1 MAAAA
6 ACLVL
11 GACGSLIEPSAATVD
26 GREIPTDEIQLAL
39 ARFENC
45 DQFDQAT
52 QDRAPNEVKREY
64 EQTLLTRLI
73 RREILASEAREA
85 GVEVSDADV
94 DQRIDQIR
102 ADFDSE
108 KAFRDELKAQCV
120 TLQEVRAFVKDSE
133 LERQLRSRV
142 TEGTGPT
149 EEELRAEYEARANDF
164 SEMNVDHILV
174 REKGEADRIYREL
187 RATPAGKLDQTFA
200 RLAEE
205 SSIDSGSA
213 SQGGSLG
220 YLNPADLVP
229 EFSDAALALDEGEIS
244 KPVKTQFGWHV
255 IRLVDLRVLPFEEAR
270 DQLAE
275 ELGGQEQES
284 AWQDF
289 LESAYSDADVEV
301 NPRFGHLDLATQQVV
316 NDDAES
322 MPAGQP
328 QPTSGSTPQADD
340 PNSNN

>member
-6 ACLVL
+6 ACLML
-11 GACGSLIEPSAATVD
+11 AGCGSTLIEPSAASVD

-39 ARFENC
+39 ARFEKC
-45 DQFDQAT
+45 DQFEQAT
-52 QDRAPNEVKREY
+52 QDRPPNEVKREY
-64 EQTLLTRLI
+64 EQTLLTRLV
-73 RREILASEAREA
+73 RREILTGEAQEA
-85 GVEVSDADV
+85 GVEVTLAQV

-108 KAFRDELKAQCV
+108 KAFADELKAQCV

-133 LERQLRSRV
+133 LERQLRARV

-149 EEELRAEYEARANDF
+149 EEELRAEYEARADEF

-174 REKGEADRIYREL
+174 REKAEADRIYREL
-187 RATPAGKLDQTFA
+187 QDAPPGKLDQTFA
-200 RLAEE
+200 RLAKE
-205 SSIDSGSA
+205 SSIDAGSA
-213 SQGGSLG
+213 SRGGSLG

-229 EFSDAALALDEGEIS
+229 EFTDAALALDEGQIS
-244 KPVKTQFGWHV
+244 EPVKTQFGWHL
-255 IRLVDLRVLPFEEAR
+255 IRLVDVRVRSFEEAR

-289 LESAYSDADVEV
+289 LERAYSDANVEV
-301 NPRFGHLDLATQQVV
+301 NPRFGHLDPDTQQVV
-316 NDDAES
+316 NDDADS
-322 MPAGQP
+322 VPAGQP
-328 QPTSGSTPQADD
+328 QPTSGSTPQA
-340 PNSNN
+340 NN